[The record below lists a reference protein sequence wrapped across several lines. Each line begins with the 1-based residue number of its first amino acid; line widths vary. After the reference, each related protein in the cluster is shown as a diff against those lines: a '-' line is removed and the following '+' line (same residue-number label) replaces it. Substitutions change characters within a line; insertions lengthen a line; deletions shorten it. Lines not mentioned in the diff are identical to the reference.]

1 MAIYKGNKQIKAI
14 YRGATPITKQYRGY
28 LLVFGSDAPTPP
40 TPPTPEYGPMRLVC
54 KATGDT
60 ANFKLYLSRYSSTS
74 VENLPIVDGII
85 DFEVGSEYVGI
96 SLKQTPTITEVLHLP
111 QLNYITMESLVQNTQ
126 CTNVNFDGVSTP
138 NLITLRSA
146 FSGLTTL
153 TTLDLSPLDV
163 SNLGDIGGCFYMC
176 TNLQSLNLSTWG
188 ELDKVTTAYYKQ
200 NVFKDCNSL
209 THIKCKT
216 AFRDWCWG
224 NASVI
229 SLPAAMQEGGSGTW
243 ELTD

>member
-14 YRGATPITKQYRGY
+14 YRGATPITKQYRGS
-28 LLVFGSDAPTPP
+28 LLVFGGDAP

-60 ANFKLYLSRYSSTS
+60 ANIKLYESRNTS
-74 VENLPIVDGII
+74 ILVNNVPIVDGII
-85 DFEVGSEYVGI
+85 DFEVGSNYVGI
-96 SLKQTPTITEVLHLP
+96 SLEQSPTITEVLHLP
-111 QLNYITMESLVQNTQ
+111 QLNYITMDSLVYGTQ
-126 CTNVNFDGVSTP
+126 CTNVNFDGVSTS
-138 NLITLRSA
+138 NLVTLYYA
-146 FSGLTTL
+146 FGELTTL

-163 SNLGDIGGCFYMC
+163 SNLDNIVGCFYGC

-188 ELDKVTTAYYKQ
+188 ELYNISSAYD
-200 NVFKDCNSL
+200 VFINCNSL

-216 AFRDWCWG
+216 AFRDWCWE
-224 NASVI
+224 NASML

>member
-14 YRGATPITKQYRGY
+14 YRGATPITKLYRGS
-28 LLVFGSDAPTPP
+28 LLVFGGDA
-40 TPPTPEYGPMRLVC
+40 PTPEYGPMRLVC

-60 ANFKLYLSRYSSTS
+60 ANFKLYESRNSSIL
-74 VENLPIVDGII
+74 VKNVPIVDGII

-96 SLKQTPTITEVLHLP
+96 NLEQTPITEVLHLP
-111 QLNYITMESLVQNTQ
+111 QLNYETMEALVYGTK

-138 NLITLRSA
+138 NLQSLRYA
-146 FSGLTTL
+146 FLGVTTL

-163 SNLGDIGGCFYMC
+163 SNLEEITGCFYGC

-188 ELDKVTTAYYKQ
+188 ELYSITSAYD
-200 NVFKDCNSL
+200 VFTDCKSL

-216 AFRDWCWG
+216 AFRDWCWT
-224 NASVI
+224 NASGL